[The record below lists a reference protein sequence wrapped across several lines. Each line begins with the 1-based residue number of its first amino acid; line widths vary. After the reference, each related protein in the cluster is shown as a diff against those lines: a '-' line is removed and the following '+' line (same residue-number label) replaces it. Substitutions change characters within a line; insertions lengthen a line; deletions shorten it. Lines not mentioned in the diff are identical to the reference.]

1 MAFLANKDCYA
12 GYKTS
17 ITEFVACRSG
27 GQPWRSLPMRPKNQA
42 VVSDPRAGRTM
53 RHPHALLIVGMHRSG
68 TSYLGSLFSAA
79 GVHLGDQLLGRSR
92 GNQKGHFEDH
102 DFLSFHER
110 CLHAH
115 GLGTEGYA
123 TTERTAVPERLRQD
137 ALRLIASRRERG
149 TVWGWKDPR
158 TTLFLDFW
166 EGVLPEAKFVFVFR
180 RPWEVVESLFRRG
193 DPSFQANPPHA
204 IDVWTHYNRLLID
217 FYQRHPRKTFLCEIT
232 RAIESPSAVFA
243 QVREKLG
250 IALGQPPR
258 LFEADLFH
266 QDAGSGHAHLLRVI
280 SKEAHSLYFQL
291 RELAG
296 SATEFPASDENTVD
310 IHRMHQQV
318 LQDWVD
324 AIARSQER
332 DDLRQQLEEAHMEIG
347 RLQAKRDRTLTRR
360 LTHLYK
366 KAAAIVR
373 RSTQAGRESPAQH
386 PETEGLRVFPGLQ
399 ADLPAPLKTALH
411 SRRRAA

>member
-1 MAFLANKDCYA
+1 
-12 GYKTS
+12 
-17 ITEFVACRSG
+17 
-27 GQPWRSLPMRPKNQA
+27 MRPENQA

-53 RHPHALLIVGMHRSG
+53 SHPHALLIVGMHRSG

-79 GVHLGDQLLGRSR
+79 GVHLGDRLLGQSR

-110 CLHAH
+110 CLHSH

-123 TTERTAVPERLRQD
+123 TAERTAVPERLRQD

-149 TVWGWKDPR
+149 TLWGWKDPR

-166 EGVLPEAKFVFVFR
+166 EGVLPEAKFVVVFR
-180 RPWEVVESLFRRG
+180 RPWEVIESLFRRG
-193 DPSFQANPPHA
+193 DPSFQANPSHA

-217 FYQRHPRKTFLCEIT
+217 FYQRHPEKTFLCEIT
-232 RAIESPSAVFA
+232 RAIESPAAVFA
-243 QVREKLG
+243 QIRKKLG
-250 IALGQPPR
+250 VALGQPPR

-291 RELAG
+291 RELSG

-310 IHRMHQQV
+310 IHRMQQQV

-324 AIARSQER
+324 AITLARHLAEA
-332 DDLRQQLEEAHMEIG
+332 QLEIG
-347 RLQAKRDRTLTRR
+347 RLQAKRDRSLTRR

-366 KAAAIVR
+366 KAAALVR
-373 RSTQAGRESPAQH
+373 RRTEAGRESPAQQLE
-386 PETEGLRVFPGLQ
+386 PEGLRVFPGLQ
-399 ADLPAPLKTALH
+399 ADLPAPLETALH
-411 SRRRAA
+411 WRHRVA